1 MRKVVYFILT
11 SVCWVLFSIPKKT
24 CFHSSGRP
32 LLLGIVFDTRVR
44 ACYHNK
50 LLPLNTLRLQ
60 LYIGIVFDTQD
71 GLLPL
76 VWSPLVARYRFR
88 YPSA

>member
-32 LLLGIVFDTRVR
+32 LLLGIVFDTR
-44 ACYHNK
+44 
-50 LLPLNTLRLQ
+50 Q
-60 LYIGIVFDTQD
+60 GIHF
-71 GLLPL
+71 PKY
-76 VWSPLVARYRFR
+76 VAPPPNFT
-88 YPSA
+88 